1 MRIHRLLLVAA
12 TAALPRLVSAQQP
25 VARVDSAAPSAITVR
40 RQGAVTIDGRLDEA
54 AWSRATPITGFR
66 QSQPDEGAAA
76 SVRTEVRI
84 LYDDAALYVGARMYD
99 PQGAAGIRAPLA
111 RRDQL
116 LAADGNNGSFNSL
129 TTDKI
134 AIALDPYH
142 NHLDEAWFELN
153 PAGVR
158 GDQFNG
164 DPSWDPV
171 WEGASH
177 VDAEGWTA
185 EMRIPFSQLRFSRD
199 SLQTWG
205 MQLWRY
211 ADRLNEQDMWSFRR
225 RNEGGGPAYFG
236 TLDGLTIGARPRQL
250 ELLPYVLSRGQFK
263 YASPDDPYHTTR
275 DMGLSV
281 GGDVKYLLT
290 SNLTLDATFNPDF
303 GQVEVDPASLNLS
316 AFETFYDEKRP
327 FFVANRDAFDFG
339 GMNCMFCS
347 NTSSLDV
354 FYSRRI
360 GRPPQLNG
368 YVDDRA
374 GQAGFANEPDNAT
387 ILGAAKLTGRTHSGF
402 TVGVLDAVANRESA
416 LFRLAPAAPELTQT
430 VEPLTNYFV
439 GRVKRDFNGGAT
451 TIGTVLTSTTR
462 RLAGDSILGDRLRS
476 GATAAGVDWNHRWG
490 RRQYSWMGSVVASDI
505 EGSPAAITLAERS
518 SAHYFQRPD
527 RGSLGGGLFGAAYD
541 TTATTLRGY
550 GLYTRVAKDAGNW
563 LWETAQNWRSPGFE
577 VNDLAFLSRADY
589 RWMNANIGRQWTTP
603 TRWYRNIFTT
613 VGGQQQFNF
622 DGLRTDEQLQAY
634 YGMQLPNYWNLRSFA
649 IHRPTVDD
657 DRLTRGGPV
666 VKRTG
671 YDFGHLQLSTD
682 ARQRAVFDMSVET
695 SRGIDADTRS
705 LTLSPGMAL
714 KPAASVFV
722 QISPTFNV
730 DEDAAQYVTTV
741 ADPTA
746 TAFYGNRY
754 VFSYIRTHTV
764 SVDTRVNWTMRPDVT
779 LQLFV
784 QPFVASGAYTQF
796 REFAAP
802 RTVRKVDYG
811 PGQISYVDSTRTYTV
826 DPDGSTGAAQPF
838 TFQNPNFTVRS
849 LRGTAVLRW
858 EYHPGS
864 ALFLV
869 WTQQRAGGDDAG
881 DFRIRRDYSALLR
894 ERPDNVFLIKATYWL
909 GR

>member
-1 MRIHRLLLVAA
+1 MRRINALLAAAVTATALSATARAQSSTASVHPNVPVIA
-12 TAALPRLVSAQQP
+12 TAA
-25 VARVDSAAPSAITVR
+25 R
-40 RQGAVTIDGRLDEA
+40 RASDVVIDGRLSESAWA
-54 AWSRATPITGFR
+54 AATPLTRFT
-66 QSQPDEGAAA
+66 QTQPAEGAPA
-76 SVRTEVRI
+76 SQRTEVRI
-84 LYDDAALYVGARMYD
+84 LYDQDALYVGARMFD
-99 PQGAAGIRAPLA
+99 SLGRAGVRAPLA

-116 LAADGNNGSFNSL
+116 LSGNTL

-134 AIALDPYH
+134 AIVLDPYH
-142 NHLDEAWFELN
+142 NHRDRIWFEVN

-158 GDQFNG
+158 GEMFTG
-164 DPSWDPV
+164 DPSFDPV
-171 WEGASH
+171 WEAAATI
-177 VDAEGWTA
+177 DDQGWSA
-185 EMRIPFSQLRFSRD
+185 EMRIPLSQLRFSRD

-541 TTATTLRGY
+541 TTATALRG
-550 GLYTRVAKDAGNW
+550 
-563 LWETAQNWRSPGFE
+563 
-577 VNDLAFLSRADY
+577 
-589 RWMNANIGRQWTTP
+589 
-603 TRWYRNIFTT
+603 
-613 VGGQQQFNF
+613 
-622 DGLRTDEQLQAY
+622 
-634 YGMQLPNYWNLRSFA
+634 
-649 IHRPTVDD
+649 
-657 DRLTRGGPV
+657 
-666 VKRTG
+666 
-671 YDFGHLQLSTD
+671 
-682 ARQRAVFDMSVET
+682 
-695 SRGIDADTRS
+695 
-705 LTLSPGMAL
+705 
-714 KPAASVFV
+714 
-722 QISPTFNV
+722 
-730 DEDAAQYVTTV
+730 
-741 ADPTA
+741 
-746 TAFYGNRY
+746 
-754 VFSYIRTHTV
+754 
-764 SVDTRVNWTMRPDVT
+764 
-779 LQLFV
+779 
-784 QPFVASGAYTQF
+784 
-796 REFAAP
+796 
-802 RTVRKVDYG
+802 
-811 PGQISYVDSTRTYTV
+811 
-826 DPDGSTGAAQPF
+826 
-838 TFQNPNFTVRS
+838 
-849 LRGTAVLRW
+849 
-858 EYHPGS
+858 
-864 ALFLV
+864 
-869 WTQQRAGGDDAG
+869 
-881 DFRIRRDYSALLR
+881 
-894 ERPDNVFLIKATYWL
+894 
-909 GR
+909 